1 MVELDQTTFA
11 QEVVEAGE
19 ALSPLRAGLLLAR
32 ECAYPELRPS
42 DYVIQVEDLALAAQ
56 AALAGVAGPQARGVA
71 LAEFLFTAY
80 GLRGNA
86 GDYADPRN
94 SFLNQVL
101 DRRLGIP
108 ISLSVIYLEVGQ
120 RLGLPVAGV
129 GMPGH
134 FIVRAGSDADPVY
147 LDPFHGGRVLTPE
160 DCHELVRSA
169 AGQQG
174 PFDPAWLA
182 PTPPRDIVA
191 RMLNNLRAF
200 YISVEDWPLAIAVMQ
215 RLVALQPEVTGHV
228 RDLGVL
234 HYREGSFRQASR
246 LLNDYLSRAPEAS
259 DAETVR
265 RGRDLMLEELAR
277 LN

>member
-1 MVELDQTTFA
+1 M
-11 QEVVEAGE
+11 
-19 ALSPLRAGLLLAR
+19 
-32 ECAYPELRPS
+32 
-42 DYVIQVEDLALAAQ
+42 EDLALAAQ
-56 AALAGVAGPQARGVA
+56 AALAGVTGPQARGVA
-71 LAEFLFTAY
+71 LAEFLFQTY

-86 GDYADPRN
+86 DDYADPRN

-134 FIVRAGSDADPVY
+134 FIVRAGSDADAVY
-147 LDPFHGGRVLTPE
+147 LDPFHGGRPLTEE

-169 AGQQG
+169 AGLSG

-200 YISVEDWPLAIAVMQ
+200 YISVEDWPRAISMME
-215 RLVALQPEVTGHV
+215 RLVALQPDVPGHV

-246 LLNDYLSRAPEAS
+246 LLNDYLARAPEAS
-259 DAETVR
+259 DADTVR